1 MRTRLPTLFSSVLA
15 LTLVA
20 LLSVPAVTMAATPTI
35 AMYPETARPGSTV
48 ELTGTDFPPE
58 HVVELQ
64 LVTPDGTSPLATT
77 ATGLEG
83 GFRQILALPLSAT
96 EGAWEVR
103 ATAVDGTSSALTFT
117 VASEAVA
124 GEPTA
129 MVAPAVAAEEA
140 ASGNTSGDIAV
151 MLIIAVVLG
160 GVAFGVMVVYR
171 QMKDES
177 PPGMGKGDDLIW
189 GGGSPAGPEQT
200 ATEEPHWKAAQS
212 AQAAQ
217 TAQSES

>member
-1 MRTRLPTLFSSVLA
+1 MRTRLPTVFPSVLA
-15 LTLVA
+15 LSLVA
-20 LLSVPAVTMAATPTI
+20 LIAVPVVTLAASPTI
-35 AMYPETARPGSTV
+35 SMYPETARPGSTV

-64 LVTPDGTSPLATT
+64 VATPDGTSPLATT

-103 ATAVDGTSSALTFT
+103 ATAVDGTSSTLAFT
-117 VASEAVA
+117 VASETVVEEPIAAVA
-124 GEPTA
+124 AT
-129 MVAPAVAAEEA
+129 VAAEEA
-140 ASGNTSGDIAV
+140 GSGNTSGDIAV
-151 MLIIAVVLG
+151 MLIIAVILG
-160 GVAFGVMVVYR
+160 AVAFGVMVVYR
-171 QMKDES
+171 QIKDES
-177 PPGMGKGDDLIW
+177 PPGMGRGDDLIW

-217 TAQSES
+217 TAQGES